1 MNSIL
6 LAVMMIGL
14 VGFLAY
20 LAYDTWLD
28 IKKVSK
34 SRVVGDG
41 QPQRYFNTRVPKKPH
56 SVSSKAVCCALIN
69 RGMMGCLKLL
79 LSGPRPV
86 SFRRWL
92 PFISAGIHSG
102 LSCPKP
108 FGVMQIRSKRICAVI
123 QKP

>member
-34 SRVVGDG
+34 SRVVGDDK
-41 QPQRYFNTRVPKKPH
+41 PQRYFNTRVPKKPH

-69 RGMMGCLKLL
+69 RGMLGCLKRL

-92 PFISAGIHSG
+92 PARFWQPEIGVSRMFLVGASRRAPTG
-102 LSCPKP
+102 LP
-108 FGVMQIRSKRICAVI
+108 ILL
-123 QKP
+123 